1 MDVAYFHTF
10 LYSLILQSKTYQI
23 NVERLLNMVI
33 SVVKIS
39 NCMFFN
45 NGPCKFIRI
54 PHIRYNRFYT
64 RTNMLFTAIISFH
77 TEA

>member
-23 NVERLLNMVI
+23 NVDRLLNMVI
-33 SVVKIS
+33 SVVKIA

-45 NGPCKFIRI
+45 NGPCKFI
-54 PHIRYNRFYT
+54 
-64 RTNMLFTAIISFH
+64 
-77 TEA
+77 